1 MTFLPRYL
9 SLGYIGNDLIRVGV
23 YQLPFGSGSNLG
35 GIGIGFLFRYV
46 KYQKWTLVGSVLL
59 QVIFIGLLAVPGKQK
74 LQFLRCIRAQYHID
88 KEKQVPATFRW
99 QQLSYSSRGWE
110 LVGIY

>member
-9 SLGYIGNDLIRVGV
+9 SLGYIGNDLIRVGL

-46 KYQKWTLVGSVLL
+46 KHQKWTLVGSVVV
-59 QVIFIGLLAVPGKQK
+59 QVIFIGLLAVPGKKK
-74 LQFLRCIRAQYHID
+74 LELWQCIR
-88 KEKQVPATFRW
+88 V
-99 QQLSYSSRGWE
+99 
-110 LVGIY
+110 